1 MVTEK
6 MENERDTVY
15 VLTQEQISQ
24 IAAVGAQEGVKAFKE
39 EQRKEERRRKKEE
52 DKVRKTKKLLS
63 SYRRI
68 KVTLSDGEQFTPDE
82 QAELRWK
89 FIEDLMGNA
98 KDIVGKSE
106 RTIKDAE
113 RKREEDLY
121 CAFRIEKAAE
131 MYREECEKSG
141 SEEAKRRY
149 RELKMMYLEEKP
161 YTVKEIS
168 QVENIS
174 DKTVYKDIG
183 IACGIVAIYLLGA
196 DF

>member
-1 MVTEK
+1 MGK
-6 MENERDTVY
+6 SAERVVKY
-15 VLTQEQISQ
+15 VLSEDQINNIVA
-24 IAAVGAQEGVKAFKE
+24 IAADEGIKSYKE
-39 EQRKEERRRKKEE
+39 EQRKAEVKKKRENN
-52 DKVRKTKKLLS
+52 KVKKTKKMLS

-68 KVTLSDGEQFTPDE
+68 KATLSDGEQFTPEE

-89 FIEDLMGNA
+89 FIEDLMGNTREIA
-98 KDIVGKSE
+98 GKSE
-106 RTIKDAE
+106 RTIKDIE

-121 CAFRIEKAAE
+121 CVFRIEKATE

-149 RELKMMYLEEKP
+149 RELSMMYLDEKP
-161 YTVKEIS
+161 YTVQEIS
-168 QVENIS
+168 EVENIS